1 MKQEDIKKGLI
12 ERVEELLIKTKSR
25 VEGKT
30 GDYFWTARKVRQG
43 CLLSPLLFNLIIV
56 DLEKEMV
63 GVKCEG
69 GGINQVRR
77 KENILAPLCK

>member
-63 GVKCEG
+63 GVKCEE

>member
-12 ERVEELLIKTKSR
+12 ERVEELLIETKSR

-30 GDYFWTARKVRQG
+30 GDYFWTVRKVRQG
-43 CLLSPLLFNLIIV
+43 CLSIV

-69 GGINQVRR
+69 GG
-77 KENILAPLCK
+77 